1 MFVGNDKGQVI
12 VVNNVKH
19 IMIHDLHFRPHDDDD
34 RDNDDD
40 CQVLKIVNFAGA
52 KPSDGSSLPSPVLVE
67 ELQVSSI
74 IIIMVIVVFKVIFM
88 MLIVVFKIVIIM
100 VIVVFKVIIMVVIV
114 VFKIIIMIVIVVS
127 KWSKWW
133 LQV

>member
-12 VVNNVKH
+12 V
-19 IMIHDLHFRPHDDDD
+19 DLHFCPQHDDDPD
-34 RDNDDD
+34 NDDNDPDNDDD

-74 IIIMVIVVFKVIFM
+74 IIIMMIVVFKVIVM
-88 MLIVVFKIVIIM
+88 M
-100 VIVVFKVIIMVVIV
+100 
-114 VFKIIIMIVIVVS
+114 VIVVS
-127 KWSKWW
+127 KWSK
-133 LQV
+133 

>member
-74 IIIMVIVVFKVIFM
+74 IIIMVIV
-88 MLIVVFKIVIIM
+88 
-100 VIVVFKVIIMVVIV
+100 IV
-114 VFKIIIMIVIVVS
+114 VFKIIIMMVIVVS
-127 KWSKWW
+127 KWSK
-133 LQV
+133 